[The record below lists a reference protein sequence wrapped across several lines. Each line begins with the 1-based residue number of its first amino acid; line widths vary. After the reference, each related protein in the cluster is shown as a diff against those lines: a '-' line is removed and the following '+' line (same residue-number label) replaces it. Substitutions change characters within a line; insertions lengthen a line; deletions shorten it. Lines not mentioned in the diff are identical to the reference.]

1 MTSKLDITPGQQT
14 LLMQL
19 LQQFLPN
26 IGVWAFG
33 SRVKGN
39 ARPTSDL
46 DLVVFANPL
55 QRSQVFALQEAL
67 EESNLPFRVD
77 LLIWDEIPES
87 FKTNIQR
94 QYIELG
100 STPDVSGIP
109 ARTGQ

>member
-1 MTSKLDITPGQQT
+1 MTSTLDITPGQQT

-19 LQQFLPN
+19 LQQFLPSV
-26 IGVWAFG
+26 GVWAFG
-33 SRVKGN
+33 SRVKGS

-55 QRSQVFALQEAL
+55 QRPQVFALQEAL

-87 FKTNIQR
+87 FKTNIQN
-94 QYIELG
+94 QFIEL
-100 STPDVSGIP
+100 V
-109 ARTGQ
+109 TGTGTSRA